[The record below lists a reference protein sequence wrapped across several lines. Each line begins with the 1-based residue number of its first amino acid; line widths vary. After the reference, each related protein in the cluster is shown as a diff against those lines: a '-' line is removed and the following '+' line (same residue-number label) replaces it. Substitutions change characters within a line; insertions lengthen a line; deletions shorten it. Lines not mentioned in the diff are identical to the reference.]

1 MLSGTSLDPTEMR
14 YVFKM
19 VKRIQPASDA
29 QVNGTSEVSDEY
41 VGVGDS
47 HVMSFDIG
55 DVAQFSVT
63 NVVLDK
69 SQSKAHNGK
78 LNRVAVAR
86 LLTLGR
92 LFIGIP
98 HRHRYFRQHWHPRT
112 KSAAMGTFSRYKH
125 RPLAREHQPLL
136 RMGPIL
142 HE

>member
-1 MLSGTSLDPTEMR
+1 MR

-29 QVNGTSEVSDEY
+29 QVNGTGEVSDEY
-41 VGVGDS
+41 VGFGDS

-78 LNRVAVAR
+78 LSHVAVAR
-86 LLTLGR
+86 LLTLTR
-92 LFIGIP
+92 FFIGIP
-98 HRHRYFRQHWHPRT
+98 YRHRYFRQRWHPRT
-112 KSAAMGTFSRYKH
+112 KSAAMGTFSRYKYG
-125 RPLAREHQPLL
+125 PLAGDHQSLL
-136 RMGPIL
+136 RMGSIL